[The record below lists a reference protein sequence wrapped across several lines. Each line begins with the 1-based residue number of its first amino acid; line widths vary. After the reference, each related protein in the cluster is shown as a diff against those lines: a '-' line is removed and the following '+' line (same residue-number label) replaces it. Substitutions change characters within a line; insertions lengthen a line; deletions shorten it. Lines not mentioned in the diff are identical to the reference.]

1 MAQFSA
7 YERPRNHKN
16 DRTIAVRNIIRDADS
31 QRLRWIGGYNGVNSA
46 LGCSGSTFWRRWF
59 LYGPSL
65 PLLWW
70 GPQPDSGDSYF
81 GHFVQRLIGV
91 QRYLRN
97 YRLVIAELLSAEYR
111 KGRRTGGLSIGRVEE
126 RRGSLGHS
134 ATLRFL
140 SPLIEPDRQISRIR
154 LSDKTSRLC
163 FRVQRLLQFLNTHRS
178 L

>member
-1 MAQFSA
+1 LDNNGQTSILA
-7 YERPRNHKN
+7 
-16 DRTIAVRNIIRDADS
+16 RD
-31 QRLRWIGGYNGVNSA
+31 GYDVN
-46 LGCSGSTFWRRWF
+46 
-59 LYGPSL
+59 
-65 PLLWW
+65 
-70 GPQPDSGDSYF
+70 
-81 GHFVQRLIGV
+81 
-91 QRYLRN
+91 
-97 YRLVIAELLSAEYR
+97 
-111 KGRRTGGLSIGRVEE
+111 GRVEE